1 VVYDALASDEL
12 LELAGP
18 NAVLYN
24 VGKRGHEAP
33 TVAQEDTTALLLR
46 LAREG
51 KQVVR
56 LKGDAGV
63 PFEVVPGVS
72 SIFGALAYAGIP
84 ITDRRM
90 AASFAV
96 VTGHKDPTKVS
107 LETRWD
113 ELAHAADTLLIL
125 MGMRN
130 LGSIVD
136 RLLAAGRA
144 PSTPAAAIM
153 NGTLPTQR
161 VVESSLENIAVDVE
175 AAGLGAPSI
184 IVVGDVVSLRPA
196 LAWYEAQ
203 PLFGRRVLVTRSAEQ
218 SGPLARL
225 LSAAGAIPVLVPMI
239 ELREPEDPGPLD
251 EALALLAGYDAL
263 VFTSAN
269 AVRFTARRALARG
282 VALDG
287 FSASV
292 ICVGPRTADA
302 ALAAGFP
309 VHRVPESRFDAEGVL
324 EVVCDVV
331 SPRGRKILIP
341 RSEAARDVLPDG
353 LRELGARVDAVTA
366 YRNVAAPVDVE
377 ALRADLV
384 SGGIDVLTFASPS
397 TVRRFLGHL
406 DPEAREAAARCVV
419 AAIGPV
425 TANALEKAGL
435 PPQIVPDRSEGE
447 ALVAALADSFR

>member
-56 LKGDAGV
+56 LKGGDPYVFGRGGEEGTACHDAGV

-136 RLLAAGRA
+136 RLLAGGRA

-353 LRELGARVDAVTA
+353 LRELG
-366 YRNVAAPVDVE
+366 
-377 ALRADLV
+377 
-384 SGGIDVLTFASPS
+384 
-397 TVRRFLGHL
+397 HL